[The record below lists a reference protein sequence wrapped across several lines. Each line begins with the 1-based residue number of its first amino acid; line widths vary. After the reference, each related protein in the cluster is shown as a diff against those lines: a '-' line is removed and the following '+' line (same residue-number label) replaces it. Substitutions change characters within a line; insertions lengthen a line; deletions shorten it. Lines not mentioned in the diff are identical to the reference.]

1 MLEELLEFRDETI
14 EYRGSYNFNAVYLGF
29 FKRLP
34 CIKVLG
40 KLEYQKVIQW
50 VSEKYSEKITKAFN
64 STWVESGDQVP
75 HVITQVFMLQG
86 DIMIGVDRETTRIF
100 YPPLLVKEATE
111 LESELMRFPKRHDGE
126 AVIHLV
132 STGHSGLELSRVKV
146 SRPKVNLSLH
156 YNADLLTLH
165 RGLVQMLRSKREC
178 GLYLF
183 HGEPGTGKSTYIRH
197 LMHQVKKKVVFFSP
211 QMAGNFDSPS
221 LTNLLVENANSIF
234 VIEDAEE
241 LLVSRDRNPSSG
253 IAMLLNLSDG
263 ILGDSLGINI
273 IATFN
278 TSLGQIDKALLR
290 KGRLRFRYEFK
301 PLAVEKSRVLMSKLG
316 KLDRVVDAPMTL
328 ADIYHADE
336 EDYRLQDQRPR
347 IGFLAG

>member
-1 MLEELLEFRDETI
+1 V
-14 EYRGSYNFNAVYLGF
+14 SYNFNAVYFAF
-29 FKRLP
+29 FKQLP
-34 CIKVLG
+34 CVRVLG
-40 KLEYQKVIQW
+40 KLDYKKIIQC
-50 VSEKYSEKITKAFN
+50 VSEEYEKRIVKSFH
-64 STWVESGDQVP
+64 STWVESGDSVPQV
-75 HVITQVFMLQG
+75 ISQVFILQG
-86 DIMIGVDRETTRIF
+86 DIMIGIDREMVRIF
-100 YPPLLVKEATE
+100 YPSALADEATE
-111 LESELMRFPKRHDGE
+111 LEKKFLRFPKRHEGE

-156 YNADLLTLH
+156 YNADLLVHH
-165 RGLVQMLRSKREC
+165 RGLVSMLRSKREC

-183 HGEPGTGKSTYIRH
+183 HGDPGTGKSTYIRH
-197 LMHQVKKKVVFFSP
+197 LMHQVKKKVIFFSP
-211 QMAGNFDSPS
+211 QMAGNLDSPS
-221 LTNLLVENANSIF
+221 LTNLLVENTNSIF

-278 TSLGQIDKALLR
+278 TNLGQIDKALLR
-290 KGRLRFRYEFK
+290 KGRLRFRYEFR
-301 PLAVEKSRVLMSKLG
+301 PLAMEKSRVLMHKLG
-316 KLDRVVDAPMTL
+316 KSDRVINTPMTL

-347 IGFLAG
+347 IGFLAAG